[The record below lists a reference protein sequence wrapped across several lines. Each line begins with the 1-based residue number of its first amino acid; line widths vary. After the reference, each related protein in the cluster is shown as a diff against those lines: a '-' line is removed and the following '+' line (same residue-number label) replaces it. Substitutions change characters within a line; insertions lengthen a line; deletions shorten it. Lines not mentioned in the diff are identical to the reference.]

1 MAGTKQNSCSQ
12 MTNCD
17 YRKQKCQQLKTMPKR
32 LRLKIHRISMQMAD
46 EIRTKLK
53 NKDRQTEVL
62 RQQNK
67 PGPPFHPWSSR
78 RGRGGRAVLSAVV
91 HVHTPLNGVPSVRT
105 MPMRAERCFRR
116 ESQKLNS
123 DTKGM
128 KKECIKRS

>member
-1 MAGTKQNSCSQ
+1 
-12 MTNCD
+12 
-17 YRKQKCQQLKTMPKR
+17 MPKR

-53 NKDRQTEVL
+53 KKDTQTEVL

-78 RGRGGRAVLSAVV
+78 RGREDRAVLSAVA

-105 MPMRAERCFRR
+105 VPMTAERCFRR
-116 ESQKLNS
+116 KSQKLNS
-123 DTKGM
+123 DTK
-128 KKECIKRS
+128 